1 VAQYKSINNP
11 DLVVEAFQLTAAHY
25 ASTAGWPD
33 WLLAAKSSRMIEQD
47 LVDEEWVLLKK
58 TGNITIDVD
67 DYVIKLPW
75 EEIRKQTAAKF
86 ATVFTVVP

>member
-1 VAQYKSINNP
+1 MSYCSINTP

-25 ASTAGWPD
+25 ASTSGWPD
-33 WLLAAKSSRMIEQD
+33 WLLAAERARWIEKD